1 MGNNIKKLV
10 GEIKSD
16 YNLEDNIKEYTKI
29 LGEKYNYYSLVKA
42 SMNYYTMK
50 EIILEMT
57 DKNTDVCKYFSII
70 TRLIGNNI
78 IDRQPVDDE
87 AMTAI
92 KQVRENIE
100 YKMKIL
106 TAYTDAFEIYE
117 YVLNRVEAG
126 IKDTVEEVD
135 IDLLSDKMFQYV
147 FSENDK
153 VVINSKLQLLM
164 AQLPIRMTKN
174 KFYDVI
180 ANTLLLYKGS
190 DASSLD
196 EFADMIRTS
205 ALITKPKGFE
215 TEYPFLY
222 HVYNDLKA
230 ADYKE
235 LSEAAFDDLQIR
247 LSQAADI
254 INEEASNYL
263 LLQEIVNDLYTLLL
277 TIDNQYDSNINYPA
291 YKAAIDI
298 IKICIASDNI
308 EDFTDVIMDNFV
320 SIEGVQEKA
329 AEDIMQLE
337 SAFDTISTGKSDK
350 ISEYSLDGEFEK
362 LDIISKLLSSSLFI
376 DIDKDNKKEEK
387 VVDDKY
393 IENIKNELTEEFAK
407 IFADNSKLVNRSI
420 MCKIIAA
427 MPVFLN
433 SKQEIKDYFNYTL
446 SGCKDKSELWAC
458 NKLIC
463 ELIEEDY

>member
-1 MGNNIKKLV
+1 MGNNNKKLG

-100 YKMKIL
+100 YKMKLL

-180 ANTLLLYKGS
+180 ANTLLLYKGG

-230 ADYKE
+230 AVK
-235 LSEAAFDDLQIR
+235 
-247 LSQAADI
+247 
-254 INEEASNYL
+254 
-263 LLQEIVNDLYTLLL
+263 
-277 TIDNQYDSNINYPA
+277 
-291 YKAAIDI
+291 
-298 IKICIASDNI
+298 
-308 EDFTDVIMDNFV
+308 
-320 SIEGVQEKA
+320 
-329 AEDIMQLE
+329 
-337 SAFDTISTGKSDK
+337 
-350 ISEYSLDGEFEK
+350 
-362 LDIISKLLSSSLFI
+362 
-376 DIDKDNKKEEK
+376 
-387 VVDDKY
+387 
-393 IENIKNELTEEFAK
+393 
-407 IFADNSKLVNRSI
+407 
-420 MCKIIAA
+420 
-427 MPVFLN
+427 
-433 SKQEIKDYFNYTL
+433 
-446 SGCKDKSELWAC
+446 
-458 NKLIC
+458 
-463 ELIEEDY
+463 

>member
-1 MGNNIKKLV
+1 MGKNIKKLV

-16 YNLEDNIKEYTKI
+16 YNLEDNIREYTKI
-29 LGEKYNYYSLVKA
+29 LGEKYNYYALVKA

-70 TRLIGNNI
+70 TRLINNNI
-78 IDRQPVDDE
+78 IKRQTVDEE
-87 AMTAI
+87 AVTAI

-126 IKDTVEEVD
+126 IKNIVEDVNVEQ
-135 IDLLSDKMFQYV
+135 LSDKMFQYV
-147 FSENDK
+147 FSDNDK
-153 VVINSKLQLLM
+153 VVINSKLQLIM

-180 ANTLLLYKGS
+180 ANTLLLYKGG
-190 DASSLD
+190 DTLSLD
-196 EFADMIRTS
+196 EFADMLRTS
-205 ALITKPKGFE
+205 ALIKKPKGFD
-215 TEYPFLY
+215 TEYPFLF
-222 HVYNDLKA
+222 HVYNDLKSE
-230 ADYKE
+230 DYKA
-235 LSEAAFDDLQIR
+235 LSGEKFDDLQTR
-247 LSQAADI
+247 LTQAADI

-277 TIDNQYDSNINYPA
+277 TIDSQYDINITYPA
-291 YKAAIDI
+291 YKAATEIMR
-298 IKICIASDNI
+298 ICTESDDI
-308 EDFTDVIMDNFV
+308 EDYTDVIMDNFV

-337 SAFDTISTGKSDK
+337 SAFDVINTGKSDK
-350 ISEYSLDGEFEK
+350 ISEYSLDDEFKK
-362 LDIISKLLSSSLFI
+362 LDTISKLLSSSLFI
-376 DIDKDNKKEEK
+376 DIDKDDKKEEK
-387 VVDDKY
+387 TVDDKY
-393 IENIKNELTEEFAK
+393 INDLKLELTEEFSKLFEA
-407 IFADNSKLVNRSI
+407 NSKLVNRSI

-433 SKQEIKDYFNYTL
+433 SKQEIKDYFDYTL
-446 SGCKDKSELWAC
+446 SGCKDKSELFAC
-458 NKLIC
+458 NNLIC
-463 ELIEEDY
+463 ELMEEDY